1 MVDGCHAKLRI
12 RADATRL
19 LRKSYNREEAT
30 MRDPLIGQ
38 SLDRYRI
45 DSLLGEGGMG
55 AVYKGHDPNLLRDV
69 AIKVM
74 HAHFAQR
81 PDFQERFL
89 QEARTAAR
97 LDHPSVVQVHDFG
110 QARSCLYIVM
120 EFIPGDNLGQ
130 LLKDLGAAKKW
141 IDLLEAVHLARQ
153 MCLTVDYVHRQGV
166 LHRDLKPDNIM
177 LKSEPSDHLP
187 YRPVLT
193 DLGLVKLAESG
204 LMTQDGMIL
213 GTPAYM
219 SPEQAMG
226 ETTDAR
232 SDVYSLG
239 ILLYELAVG
248 RLPFPIQTISQAIRY
263 HTRETPPAPRSVR
276 PDLSEPIERVI
287 LKALEKS
294 PANRFL
300 DARAMAEALVEVS
313 QTVIAVSLPVTVCEE
328 GGSLLTQYQ
337 ESLVKPRGASIL
349 VDFPQIPADL
359 SQDRITIVE
368 PNHIARSVAMKG
380 QGLTIGRNT
389 DNEIVLDNPQVSRH
403 HVRIEFDGTN
413 YHVIDLDSK
422 NGTYLAN
429 VKLLPGVREV
439 WTPDRRLRI
448 GDVWLRLERAQQP
461 VKESFLRA
469 GGTLVD
475 ASRISSSAT
484 GPVGVFIETAQLKVT
499 PGSSVAIPLI
509 VLNQGQVVDSFEL
522 SVVGVPA
529 EWLPLLPSSIRLLPG
544 GQQEVTLTIQ
554 PPKSPQS
561 RAGRY
566 PLTIRVASQD
576 APDQIAEVKAALTIT
591 AYSQFSSDLR
601 PQRIRARRPAQVTI
615 QNQGNAPE
623 TFTLTWEDQADELAF
638 QPARA
643 QVLVPP
649 GQTIATGFRATPRQ
663 RRWIGR
669 DKTHA
674 FSAQI
679 RSAAAQPQTHTGE
692 IVSRGLIPV
701 WVLPLVLLL
710 CVSFAAAAAIVI
722 PPFFVTP
729 TPIATPQQSLS
740 VVNSVTAMLTLTLLP
755 TPVLPTSEPPTSMPT
770 STSTPAPT
778 SMPTPD
784 MTATAQVAATSTE
797 VAQATATAQA
807 VATLTSQTAT
817 AFASAFPGSDP
828 PLPAGGPIPYIRL
841 GYEAHDHI
849 ADGATIRNCQNQPME
864 WSNVQSPIVRHYDI
878 QVAATSDFADP
889 IVNVS
894 VDPVSQDYQQYDIE
908 QHRALYTYDVLYY
921 YRLRARNNTNPT
933 SWSPPASFRWPL
945 PPLFAPELRTPSDGA
960 TINTGSSFDWAY
972 SGPIGAPF
980 EGDCFHLQISTDSTF
995 VSIVHDRQFFTP
1007 DLTYSLPGLQPG
1019 QYYWRI
1025 AACNNAGPTIP
1036 TCGPFSAIRTFNLIG
1051 SATSTPT
1058 PTPH

>member
-1 MVDGCHAKLRI
+1 
-12 RADATRL
+12 
-19 LRKSYNREEAT
+19 

-38 SLDRYRI
+38 TLDRYRI
-45 DSLLGEGGMG
+45 DSLLGQGGMG
-55 AVYKGHDPNLLRDV
+55 AVYKGHDPNLLRDI
-69 AIKVM
+69 AIKIM
-74 HAHFAQR
+74 HAQLARQ
-81 PDFQERFL
+81 PDFQARFL

-97 LDHPSVVQVHDFG
+97 LDHPSIVQVHDFG
-110 QARSCLYIVM
+110 QARSLLYIVM
-120 EFIPGDNLGQ
+120 EFIPGDNLSQ
-130 LLKDLGAAKKW
+130 LLKGLQAARKW
-141 IDLLEAVHLARQ
+141 IELPESVQLVRHV
-153 MCLTVDYVHRQGV
+153 CLTVDYVHRQGV

-177 LKSEPSDHLP
+177 LKSEPSDQLP

-193 DLGLVKLAESG
+193 DLGLAKLAEG
-204 LMTQDGMIL
+204 EQMTQGGIIL
-213 GTPAYM
+213 GTLAYM
-219 SPEQAMG
+219 SPEQALG
-226 ETTDAR
+226 EPVDER

-239 ILLYELAVG
+239 VLLYELVVG
-248 RLPFPIQTISQAIRY
+248 RLPFPIKTRSQAIRY
-263 HTRETPPAPRSVR
+263 HTQETPPAPRSVR
-276 PDLSEPIERVI
+276 PDIPEPIERVI

-294 PANRFL
+294 PANRFPT
-300 DARAMAEALVEVS
+300 ASAMAKALADVS
-313 QTVIAVSLPVTVCEE
+313 QEATVLSPPLTAHEEAVSLI
-328 GGSLLTQYQ
+328 TQYQ
-337 ESLVKPRGASIL
+337 ASLVTPRGSSIL
-349 VDFPQIPADL
+349 AEFPPTPAD
-359 SQDRITIVE
+359 SSRDRITIKE
-368 PNHIARSVAMKG
+368 PNGAPRSVAIQA
-380 QGLTIGRNT
+380 QGLTIGRDA
-389 DNEIVLDNPQVSRH
+389 DNEVVLDDPQVSRH
-403 HVRIEFDGTN
+403 HARIEFDGMN
-413 YHVIDLDSK
+413 YRIVDLDSR

-429 VKLLPGVREV
+429 DKLLPGVPQI
-439 WTPDRRLRI
+439 WMPDRHLRI

-461 VKESFLRA
+461 GQESFLPA
-469 GGTLVD
+469 GGTVVD
-475 ASRISSSAT
+475 ASRISSGAA
-484 GPVGVFIETAQLKVT
+484 GRVGVFIETAQLKVT

-509 VLNQGQVVDSFEL
+509 ILNQGQVVDSFEL
-522 SVVGVPA
+522 SVAGVPA
-529 EWLPLLPSSIRLLPG
+529 SWLPMPPSPIRLLPG
-544 GQQEVTLTIQ
+544 GQQEVALTIQ

-566 PLTIRVASQD
+566 PLTIRAASQD
-576 APDQIAEVKAALTIT
+576 APDQIAEVKATLTVT

-638 QPARA
+638 QPART
-643 QVLVPP
+643 QVLVAP

-669 DKTHA
+669 EKTHA

-740 VVNSVTAMLTLTLLP
+740 VVNSVTATLTLTLLP
-755 TPVLPTSEPPTSMPT
+755 TPVLPTSEPPASMPT

-778 SMPTPD
+778 SLPTPD

-807 VATLTSQTAT
+807 AATVTSQTAT

-849 ADGATIRNCQNQPME
+849 ADGATIRNCQDQPME
-864 WSNVQSPIVRHYDI
+864 WFNVQSPIVRHYDI

-945 PPLFAPELRTPSDGA
+945 PPLFAPELRTPSDGT
-960 TINTGSSFDWAY
+960 TINTGSSLDWAY

-980 EGDCFHLQISTDSTF
+980 EGDCFHLQIATDSTF
-995 VSIVHDRQFFTP
+995 VSIIHDKQFFTP
-1007 DLTYSLPGLQPG
+1007 DLTYSLPSLQPG
-1019 QYYWRI
+1019 PYYWRI
-1025 AACNNAGPTIP
+1025 AACNNAGPAIP
-1036 TCGPFSAIRTFNLIG
+1036 TCGPFSAIRTFHL
-1051 SATSTPT
+1051 ATLTPT
-1058 PTPH
+1058 PTP